1 MNKEQELAKDSLLK
15 MKSDNL
21 QDEIVRFSFKL
32 SEDNVKKNK
41 VFKVPIAVVGDWVH
55 KLYGDVKFAIDDFK
69 EIISNFTANV
79 TGYEPPLF
87 LGHPKDD
94 VTVEGAPAVGFLSNL
109 FIEANTLFGEF
120 EAVDEKVYEEVKS
133 GKYRYSSAEIVRGAQ
148 SKKTGKSIGTLLVGC
163 ALTNRPFLTDMPRVA
178 TYSDFITVTNTNSN
192 KEIPSFY
199 IQQKETQLNNMPEVT
214 NDLNNVSENT
224 ATFSEQAAALATK
237 KAEDEQAKY
246 AAEFLRFAEKVHD
259 YESGLQKAQE
269 ELARMRRE
277 KKVETVKSLTL
288 SQAVKD
294 EFVQLI
300 LGGFFEEDQ
309 EDRLMSSLYKMSES
323 NNSTL
328 LEQQGSSDTTEQ
340 YSEEAGGLNGDKLAN
355 PYAGIIERNRRSKRS
370 Y

>member
-15 MKSDNL
+15 MKSENL
-21 QDEIVRFSFKL
+21 KDEIVRFSFKL
-32 SEDNVKKNK
+32 SEENVKKNK
-41 VFKVPIAVVGDWVH
+41 MFKVPIAVVGEWVH
-55 KLYGDVKFAIDDFK
+55 KAYGDVKFAIQDFK
-69 EIISNFTANV
+69 DIINNFTANV

-94 VTVEGAPAVGFLSNL
+94 VTVEGAPAVGFLSRL
-109 FIEANTLFGEF
+109 FIEAETLFGEF
-120 EAVDEKVYEEVKS
+120 EAVDEKVYGEVKD

-148 SKKTGKSIGTLLVGC
+148 SKKTGDSIGTLLVGC

-178 TYSDFITVTNTNSN
+178 TYSDFITVTNTNSSR
-192 KEIPSFY
+192 EIPSFY
-199 IQQKETQLNNMPEVT
+199 IQQKETKVNDMPEVNT
-214 NDLNNVSENT
+214 DLNT
-224 ATFSEQAAALATK
+224 AADNGTTLLSEQAAALATK
-237 KAEDEQAKY
+237 KAEDDQAKY

-300 LGGFFEEDQ
+300 LGGFFEEEQ
-309 EDRLMSSLYKMSES
+309 EDRLMSSLHKMSES
-323 NNSTL
+323 NNATL

-340 YSEEAGGLNGDKLAN
+340 YSEGGVGSGDKLSN
-355 PYAGIIERNRRSKRS
+355 PYASIIERNRRARHS
-370 Y
+370 